1 MASKG
6 LGFCG
11 NGGGSGSLGFVLHL
25 SSPQPPSKG
34 EPGSGG
40 LGLVHFFDRRS
51 VSAFWTVESP
61 GAEQSPFEGGWGMT
75 CKASPFISCGNLCKL
90 DLQIFEKQHI
100 KCKKINVLFCLPA
113 IALAKA
119 GARHSLGVGS
129 LSPITNHQSPIT
141 NHNLQ
146 YSIPSSIP
154 SYIAFKSTR
163 IGFLPMMDLKNAL
176 S

>member
-1 MASKG
+1 M
-6 LGFCG
+6 
-11 NGGGSGSLGFVLHL
+11 GFVLHL

-113 IALAKA
+113 VALAKA
-119 GARHSLGVGS
+119 GARHSLGEGS
-129 LSPITNHQSPIT
+129 LSPITNHQSQSPIF
-141 NHNLQ
+141 NPFVNPFIHRFQVYQNRVF
-146 YSIPSSIP
+146 
-154 SYIAFKSTR
+154 AHDGFKKRAVIGTVFVVGHRYHHR
-163 IGFLPMMDLKNAL
+163 IVTI
-176 S
+176 